1 MRGSRLTAGV
11 LIATSAFVLMSCSG
25 ASERIVAELTP
36 SSPTNAQA
44 TPSGTKTPP
53 TAAQTA
59 TPTPNATP
67 TSTSTP
73 TPTPTPDPLPMVF
86 SGNGPDIVDV
96 RAIGSTPALLYVKGN
111 SSRRHFAVTGY
122 DANQGRTDLFVNT
135 TDPYEGIVPLNFSDY
150 ETTAFLEVTA
160 TGSWTIEIRSL
171 RTARV
176 GRSGEVISGK
186 GDEVIITPSH
196 PVFAE
201 ITGNSSKRYF
211 GVKAYGKTSKL
222 LVNTTDQYSGKSIL
236 PQETIVVVVTAAG
249 DWQIRFD

>member
-1 MRGSRLTAGV
+1 MT
-11 LIATSAFVLMSCSG
+11 
-25 ASERIVAELTP
+25 
-36 SSPTNAQA
+36 
-44 TPSGTKTPP
+44 
-53 TAAQTA
+53 
-59 TPTPNATP
+59 
-67 TSTSTP
+67 
-73 TPTPTPDPLPMVF
+73 F
-86 SGNGPDIVDV
+86 SGSGSDIIDI
-96 RAIGSTPALLYVKGN
+96 RPIGDIPALLYVKGN
-111 SSRRHFAVTGY
+111 SSGRHFAVTGY
-122 DANQGRTDLFVNT
+122 DANQSRTDLFVNT
-135 TDPYEGIVPLNFSDY
+135 TDPYEGIVPLNFSDH

-160 TGSWTIEIRSL
+160 TGAWTIEIRSL

-176 GRSGEVISGK
+176 GRSGEVVSGK
-186 GDEVIITPSH
+186 GDDVIITPSH